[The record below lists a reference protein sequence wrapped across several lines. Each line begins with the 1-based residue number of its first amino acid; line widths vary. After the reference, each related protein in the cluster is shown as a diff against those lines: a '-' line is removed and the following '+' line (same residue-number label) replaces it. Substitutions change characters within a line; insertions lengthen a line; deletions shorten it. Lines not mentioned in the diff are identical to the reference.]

1 MRRAKTTS
9 VEPMPEHSPAMSRM
23 VGKGKKSKKMMMKED
38 SESECEM
45 EGGRIEL
52 SKLIGLG
59 KDGQHYMIDPSMF
72 ATKPRVPLP
81 RDNVSGKGRRVLEGG
96 VLGAYDPSV
105 EYRDTLSGSGKAKKS
120 EDNFWANFGTTGS
133 TQDIATATTS
143 KGPSMRGMGKAG
155 AGTLKIT
162 HEGMGSRGAGK
173 TDGRKRRA
181 EIVKKVMMDRG
192 IKSLAEASKIVKA
205 EGLY

>member
-9 VEPMPEHSPAMSRM
+9 VEDMPEHSPAMSRM

-38 SESECEM
+38 SESEYEM

-59 KDGQHYMIDPSMF
+59 KNGQHYMIDPSMF
-72 ATKPRVPLP
+72 ATKPRIPLP

-96 VLGAYDPSV
+96 VLGAPLPDV
-105 EYRDTLSGSGKAKKS
+105 DYRDTLSGSGSYKGPNLGSLLKGMGS
-120 EDNFWANFGTTGS
+120 IGT
-133 TQDIATATTS
+133 ATAV
-143 KGPSMRGMGKAG
+143 KGPSISGMGRAG
-155 AGTLKIT
+155 AGTLHIK
-162 HEGMGSRGAGK
+162 HEGDGMCGAGK
-173 TDGRKRRA
+173 MDGRKARA
-181 EIVKKVMMDRG
+181 MIVKKVMNERG

>member
-1 MRRAKTTS
+1 MMRRAKTTS
-9 VEPMPEHSPAMSRM
+9 VEPMPEHSPVMSRM
-23 VGKGKKSKKMMMKED
+23 VGKGKKSKKMMEE
-38 SESECEM
+38 SESEYEM

-59 KDGQHYMIDPSMF
+59 KNGQHYMIDPSMF
-72 ATKPRVPLP
+72 ASKPRVPLP

-96 VLGAYDPSV
+96 VLGTMDPSV
-105 EYRDTLSGSGKAKKS
+105 EYRDTLSGSGSYKGPNLGSLLKGMGS
-120 EDNFWANFGTTGS
+120 IGT
-133 TQDIATATTS
+133 ATAV
-143 KGPSMRGMGKAG
+143 KGPSISGAGRAG

-162 HEGMGSRGAGK
+162 HEGMGSCGAGK
-173 TDGRKRRA
+173 TDGRKARA
-181 EIVKKVMMDRG
+181 MIVKKVMMDRG